1 MEMNRNKRI
10 ILTVV
15 IILVLFL
22 GFFGIQVLGQKI
34 AVNDGTK
41 YLQEKEYEKAYQ
53 SFVKAENKKTL
64 FLSKSG
70 IRYYEGECL
79 MYLERF
85 DEAANVYDHI
95 SDTRAIA
102 LKGFA
107 LQREGDLKGAKKAFE
122 EAIKK
127 DPKDGIGYY
136 YLYAY
141 YVDKKAYNKAL
152 NALDEAK
159 GNGVKNMKQDIDFA
173 RIVVYEKMLK
183 YDRALEAAK
192 EYVQAYPDDENG
204 KQELAFLETR

>member
-1 MEMNRNKRI
+1 MEMSRNKKI
-10 ILTVV
+10 ILAV
-15 IILVLFL
+15 IVILIAFL
-22 GFFGIQVLGQKI
+22 TFFGIQVAGQKL
-34 AVNDGTK
+34 AVKEGLN
-41 YLQEKEYEKAYQ
+41 YLQEKEYEKAHS
-53 SFVKAENKKTL
+53 SFEKAEKKHTL
-64 FLSKSG
+64 FLSKSD

-85 DEAANVYDHI
+85 DEAADVYGHI
-95 SDTRAIA
+95 FDTRAIA

-107 LQREGDLKGAKKAFE
+107 LQRNGDLKGAKKAFE

-127 DPKDGIGYY
+127 DAKDGVGYY

-152 NALDEAK
+152 NVLDEAK
-159 GNGVKNMKQDIDFA
+159 GNGVKNMKQEIDFA

-183 YDRALEAAK
+183 YDRALDAAK
-192 EYVQAYPDDENG
+192 EYVDAYPDDENG